1 VTYVAA
7 MNLVDLLL
15 VLAIVGAVSTGYR
28 FGFAARVLAW
38 TGALIGLGIA
48 VVVAPQILRSL
59 AQNSSATTRLLIGL
73 GVVLALTS
81 TLSYVGEYVGLKAR
95 HVVHATAFGAVDR
108 VAGGFAGGLSVL
120 VFVWL
125 LTPAAAAVPGE
136 IARQVRQSQIV
147 GTVQALA
154 PDPPDTAR
162 ALGQLV
168 DRSGFPE
175 VFSDFRPA
183 PEVGPPPE
191 QIPVDQAVVA
201 VAVESSVNVEAFG
214 CGTGFE
220 GSGFVVADGL
230 VVTNAHVVAGA
241 DEIQLRRPD
250 GEVVAAQVHHV
261 DDDVDLALL
270 VAPDIGRPPLPI
282 RTSEVGEGGA
292 VLGYP
297 GGQDTPRIAP
307 ATVQDDREAIGRD
320 IYGRDQVTRRI
331 LYLSANLRQ
340 GDSGS
345 ALIGADGAVIG
356 VVFAVSPDDANTAFA
371 LHVEELRAVLEA
383 APNPD
388 PGSCI

>member
-1 VTYVAA
+1 

-15 VLAIVGAVSTGYR
+15 VLAIIGAVSTGYR

-38 TGALIGLGIA
+38 TGALIGLGLA
-48 VVVAPQILRSL
+48 VVIAPMALRSL
-59 AQNSSATTRLLIGL
+59 AQGSSAVTRLMIGL
-73 GVVLALTS
+73 GIVLALTS
-81 TLSYVGEYVGLKAR
+81 TLSYVGEYIGLKAR
-95 HVVHATAFGAVDR
+95 RVVHATAFGAIDR

-136 IARQVRQSQIV
+136 VARQVRQSTIV
-147 GTVQALA
+147 GTVHAIA

-201 VAVESSVNVEAFG
+201 AATESSVNVEAFG
-214 CGTGFE
+214 CGTGYE
-220 GSGFVVADGL
+220 GSGFVVGEGL
-230 VVTNAHVVAGA
+230 VATNAHVVAGA
-241 DEIQLRRPD
+241 NEIQLRRPD
-250 GEVVAAQVHHV
+250 GQVVAAQVHHV
-261 DDDVDLALL
+261 DDDRDLALL
-270 VAPDIGRPPLPI
+270 VAPDIGRPPLPL
-282 RTSEVGEGGA
+282 RPSEVGEGGA
-292 VLGYP
+292 VIGYP

-320 IYGRDQVTRRI
+320 IYGRDRVARRI

-356 VVFAVSPDDANTAFA
+356 VVFAVSPDDPNTAFA
-371 LHVEELRAVLEA
+371 LHIEELRAVLEA
-383 APNPD
+383 SPNQNA
-388 PGSCI
+388 GACL

>member
-1 VTYVAA
+1 
-7 MNLVDLLL
+7 MNLVDVLL
-15 VLAIVGAVSTGYR
+15 VLAIIGAVSTGYR

-38 TGALIGLGIA
+38 AGALIGLGMA
-48 VVVAPQILRSL
+48 VVIAPQVLRSM
-59 AQNSSATTRLLIGL
+59 AQGASAMSRLLIGL
-73 GVVLALTS
+73 GIVLGLTS
-81 TLSYVGEYVGLKAR
+81 ILSYVGEYVGLKAR
-95 HVVHATAFGAVDR
+95 RVVHATAFGSIDR

-147 GTVQALA
+147 GTVMALA

-175 VFSDFRPA
+175 VFSDFGPA

-191 QIPVDQAVVA
+191 QIPVDQAIVA
-201 VAVESSVNVEAFG
+201 AATESSVNVEAFG
-214 CGTGFE
+214 CGSGFE

-250 GEVVAAQVHHV
+250 GQVMAAQVHHV

-270 VAPDIGRPPLPI
+270 AAPDIGRPPLPL
-282 RTSEVGEGGA
+282 RPSEVGEGGA
-292 VLGYP
+292 VIGYP

-307 ATVQDDREAIGRD
+307 ATVQDDREAVGRD
-320 IYGRDQVTRRI
+320 IYGRDRVARRI

-345 ALIGADGAVIG
+345 AVIGGDGSVVG
-356 VVFAVSPDDANTAFA
+356 VVFAVSPDDPNTAFA
-371 LHVEELRAVLEA
+371 LHIEELRAVLEA
-383 APNPD
+383 TPNQN
-388 PGSCI
+388 PGPCI